1 MASTSAEVKRLSP
14 GENIL
19 LYGDNFIV
27 GVGSVHSVDESEL
40 CHANVEVTLL
50 SIVES
55 LPIADGI
62 IFLPFSTSCV
72 GEVRVEEQYAGV
84 LVSTVHSEVDP
95 TILDKDLPNFHPDDP
110 ITLRWPILHL
120 RIASSGAILG
130 NLYKVFEDAGTR
142 GPQTGDEDMPVNKKR
157 AYNNVKRTKP
167 NPEVLLQRRLYQKKM
182 SMCTPDKITECL
194 RFTCTCS
201 RECMRKVD
209 KKDIIDERSFF
220 YNEPYTRRVE
230 YILSKFDHPGFEEGY
245 MLFRTLEVC
254 KKTFYTLYG
263 FVKQTFYNYKKAY
276 TMGQRVGFHGNSGT
290 FKPKDTTIFARA
302 CMKSFFQQ
310 TAEPL
315 PHKESRNENT
325 DGIIYRLP
333 KALSR
338 DDVYREILGKMEAVG
353 MTAISRVAF
362 DNLWKKEFPNYGMHN
377 SSAFAKCLLC
387 VKFTTMLQRERR
399 SAERAKLEL
408 DREKHLKHQMSGRT
422 VYYSHRELSTSSP
435 SLYLSFIHDAMD
447 LAKTIIPRLCDKVKT
462 LMGSVQPLPLKVIGI
477 NHGHEPGVVA
487 HVTVGGLWK
496 SDPNY
501 TITSIAKQLRDYEN
515 FHTDKKLGDLHF
527 TDQTSHPLFNALM
540 DEEVFNTTVLAKKR
554 QSKEEFFQMEGA
566 DNSELQASTR
576 MLPPNLYIQLDNS
589 AKDNKNWAMMAF
601 CSELVARGCCKMI
614 TMSFL
619 VVGHTHEDVDAFF
632 SKVNAAQ
639 AGKDIESLPHFLAVV
654 YHAQSSKA
662 YPRVIQEVADYKEH
676 VKDYMEKITGQ
687 SAPVAIRFYMR
698 DNIPVYQVQENYGG
712 EWVPPYG
719 RTVWKRCEPES
730 ETNFQVVL
738 PPRQDPVAKGLMCPH
753 AKKVE
758 ILGYIR
764 NYITYK
770 KEMQLKADPTSS
782 HYWEDNALIQY
793 WTNVSDVFQAGW
805 PSEEN
810 QPLQESFW
818 PSTNHGTGYSLGGP
832 STENLALVLHHGEA
846 QEELRARDEIFVGA
860 ASARKFANFVPMI
873 DIANGLMLLIRP
885 SDDFE
890 CQDCLWV
897 GKATGAVCQ
906 VGADTNFNKV
916 PIQWWRPKHA
926 SSKASIS
933 DRYSQCIQRNVAWEV
948 DPAYSGSHWI
958 MADACVYAWKSR
970 ATKDKSV
977 YLRQCKK

>member
-14 GENIL
+14 RENIL
-19 LYGDNFIV
+19 RVLYGDNFIV

-40 CHANVEVTLL
+40 CHGEIIGRGRISIQICSSLRPDFILPYPSPGANTVGEVVNSFAIWDIPKVYPMPQLPQSQNQEAPEPTPNDSTQVLADERQSTSRERENNVRPEDQLFFKVRKNWANVEVTLL

-72 GEVRVEEQYAGV
+72 GEVRVGEQYAGV
-84 LVSTVHSEVDP
+84 LVSTVQSEVDP
-95 TILDKDLPNFHPDDP
+95 TILDRDLPNFHPDDL
-110 ITLRWPILHL
+110 ITMRWPILHL
-120 RIASSGAILG
+120 RIASNGAILG
-130 NLYKVFEDAGTR
+130 NLYKAFEDAGTR
-142 GPQTGDEDMPVNKKR
+142 GAQTGDEDMPIKKKR
-157 AYNNVKRTKP
+157 AYNSAKRTKP
-167 NPEVLLQRRLYQKKM
+167 NP
-182 SMCTPDKITECL
+182 
-194 RFTCTCS
+194 
-201 RECMRKVD
+201 ECMRKVD
-209 KKDIIDERSFF
+209 KKDIIEERSFF
-220 YNEPYTRRVE
+220 YNEPYTMRVE
-230 YILSKFDHPGFEEGY
+230 YILSKFDHPAFEEAY

-263 FVKQTFYNYKKAY
+263 FVKQTFYNYEKAY

-302 CMKSFFQQ
+302 CMKSSFQQ
-310 TAEPL
+310 TVEPL

-325 DGIIYRLP
+325 DGIIFRLP
-333 KALSR
+333 KAFSR

-353 MTAISRVAF
+353 MTAISEVAF

-387 VKFTTMLQRERR
+387 VKFTTMLQHERR

-408 DREKHLKHQMSGRT
+408 DREKQLKHQMSGRT

-435 SLYLSFIHDAMD
+435 SLYLSFIHDVMD

-462 LMGSVQPLPLKVIGI
+462 LMGYVQPIPLKVIGI
-477 NHGHEPGVVA
+477 LNHGHEPGVVA

-515 FHTDKKLGDLHF
+515 FHNDKKLGDLHF

-540 DEEVFNTTVLAKKR
+540 DEEVFNTTVLAKK
-554 QSKEEFFQMEGA
+554 
-566 DNSELQASTR
+566 
-576 MLPPNLYIQLDNS
+576 
-589 AKDNKNWAMMAF
+589 
-601 CSELVARGCCKMI
+601 
-614 TMSFL
+614 
-619 VVGHTHEDVDAFF
+619 
-632 SKVNAAQ
+632 
-639 AGKDIESLPHFLAVV
+639 
-654 YHAQSSKA
+654 
-662 YPRVIQEVADYKEH
+662 VADYKKH

-687 SAPVAIRFYMR
+687 SAPMAIRFYMR

-719 RTVWKRCEPES
+719 RTVWKWCEPES

-782 HYWEDNALIQY
+782 HSWEDNVLIQY
-793 WTNVSDVFQAGW
+793 WTNVSDVFEAGW
-805 PSEEN
+805 SSEEN

-846 QEELRARDEIFVGA
+846 
-860 ASARKFANFVPMI
+860 
-873 DIANGLMLLIRP
+873 
-885 SDDFE
+885 
-890 CQDCLWV
+890 
-897 GKATGAVCQ
+897 
-906 VGADTNFNKV
+906 
-916 PIQWWRPKHA
+916 
-926 SSKASIS
+926 SKS
-933 DRYSQCIQRNVAWEV
+933 
-948 DPAYSGSHWI
+948 
-958 MADACVYAWKSR
+958 
-970 ATKDKSV
+970 
-977 YLRQCKK
+977 

>member
-1 MASTSAEVKRLSP
+1 
-14 GENIL
+14 
-19 LYGDNFIV
+19 
-27 GVGSVHSVDESEL
+27 
-40 CHANVEVTLL
+40 
-50 SIVES
+50 
-55 LPIADGI
+55 
-62 IFLPFSTSCV
+62 
-72 GEVRVEEQYAGV
+72 
-84 LVSTVHSEVDP
+84 
-95 TILDKDLPNFHPDDP
+95 
-110 ITLRWPILHL
+110 
-120 RIASSGAILG
+120 
-130 NLYKVFEDAGTR
+130 
-142 GPQTGDEDMPVNKKR
+142 
-157 AYNNVKRTKP
+157 
-167 NPEVLLQRRLYQKKM
+167 
-182 SMCTPDKITECL
+182 
-194 RFTCTCS
+194 
-201 RECMRKVD
+201 
-209 KKDIIDERSFF
+209 
-220 YNEPYTRRVE
+220 
-230 YILSKFDHPGFEEGY
+230 
-245 MLFRTLEVC
+245 
-254 KKTFYTLYG
+254 
-263 FVKQTFYNYKKAY
+263 
-276 TMGQRVGFHGNSGT
+276 
-290 FKPKDTTIFARA
+290 
-302 CMKSFFQQ
+302 
-310 TAEPL
+310 
-315 PHKESRNENT
+315 
-325 DGIIYRLP
+325 
-333 KALSR
+333 
-338 DDVYREILGKMEAVG
+338 MEAVG
-353 MTAISRVAF
+353 MIAISRVAF

-408 DREKHLKHQMSGRT
+408 DMEKHLKHQMSGRT

-477 NHGHEPGVVA
+477 LNHGHEPGVVA

-527 TDQTSHPLFNALM
+527 TDQTFHPLFNVLM

-566 DNSELQASTR
+566 ENSELQASTR
-576 MLPPNLYIQLDNS
+576 I
-589 AKDNKNWAMMAF
+589 
-601 CSELVARGCCKMI
+601 ELVARGCCKMI

-632 SKVNAAQ
+632 SKVNATQ
-639 AGKDIESLPHFLAVV
+639 AWKDIESLPHFLAVV

-662 YPRVIQEVADYKEH
+662 YPRVIQEVTDDKKH
-676 VKDYMEKITGQ
+676 VKDYMEKITCQ

-730 ETNFQVVL
+730 ETNFQVVI
-738 PPRQDPVAKGLMCPH
+738 PPRQDPVAKGLMCPY

-832 STENLALVLHHGEA
+832 SIENLALVLHHGEA
-846 QEELRARDEIFVGA
+846 
-860 ASARKFANFVPMI
+860 
-873 DIANGLMLLIRP
+873 
-885 SDDFE
+885 
-890 CQDCLWV
+890 
-897 GKATGAVCQ
+897 
-906 VGADTNFNKV
+906 
-916 PIQWWRPKHA
+916 
-926 SSKASIS
+926 
-933 DRYSQCIQRNVAWEV
+933 
-948 DPAYSGSHWI
+948 
-958 MADACVYAWKSR
+958 
-970 ATKDKSV
+970 
-977 YLRQCKK
+977 

>member
-40 CHANVEVTLL
+40 CHGKNWANVEVTLL
-50 SIVES
+50 SMLES

-62 IFLPFSTSCV
+62 IFLSFSTSCV
-72 GEVRVEEQYAGV
+72 REVRVGEQYAGV
-84 LVSTVHSEVDP
+84 LVSTVHNEVDP
-95 TILDKDLPNFHPDDP
+95 TILDKDLPNFHHDDP
-110 ITLRWPILHL
+110 ITVRWPILHL
-120 RIASSGAILG
+120 RIASNGAILG
-130 NLYKVFEDAGTR
+130 HLYKAFEDAGTR
-142 GPQTGDEDMPVNKKR
+142 GAQTGDEDMPVKKKR
-157 AYNNVKRTKP
+157 AYNSAKRTKP
-167 NPEVLLQRRLYQKKM
+167 NLEVLLQRRFNQKKI
-182 SMCTPDKITECL
+182 SMCTLDKISECL

-201 RECMRKVD
+201 RECMCKVD

-230 YILSKFDHPGFEEGY
+230 YIFSKFDHPGFEEGY

-263 FVKQTFYNYKKAY
+263 FVKQTFYNYEKAY
-276 TMGQRVGFHGNSGT
+276 TMGQRVGFHGNNGT

-338 DDVYREILGKMEAVG
+338 DDVYKEILGKMETVG

-408 DREKHLKHQMSGRT
+408 DKEKHLKHQ
-422 VYYSHRELSTSSP
+422 
-435 SLYLSFIHDAMD
+435 
-447 LAKTIIPRLCDKVKT
+447 IPI
-462 LMGSVQPLPLKVIGI
+462 PLKVIGI
-477 NHGHEPGVVA
+477 LNHGHKPGVVA

-554 QSKEEFFQMEGA
+554 QSKEEFFQMERA
-566 DNSELQASTR
+566 ETSELQASTR
-576 MLPPNLYIQLDNS
+576 MLLPNLYIQLDNS

-654 YHAQSSKA
+654 YHTQSSKA

-687 SAPVAIRFYMR
+687 PAPVAIKFYMR

-730 ETNFQVVL
+730 ETNFQVAL

-753 AKKVE
+753 VKKVE

-805 PSEEN
+805 STEEN

-818 PSTNHGTGYSLGGP
+818 PSTNHDTG
-832 STENLALVLHHGEA
+832 
-846 QEELRARDEIFVGA
+846 
-860 ASARKFANFVPMI
+860 
-873 DIANGLMLLIRP
+873 
-885 SDDFE
+885 
-890 CQDCLWV
+890 
-897 GKATGAVCQ
+897 
-906 VGADTNFNKV
+906 
-916 PIQWWRPKHA
+916 
-926 SSKASIS
+926 
-933 DRYSQCIQRNVAWEV
+933 
-948 DPAYSGSHWI
+948 
-958 MADACVYAWKSR
+958 
-970 ATKDKSV
+970 
-977 YLRQCKK
+977 

>member
-27 GVGSVHSVDESEL
+27 GVGSVHSVDETEL
-40 CHANVEVTLL
+40 CHDEIIGRDRISVQICSSLRPDFILPYPSPRAHTVGEAVNSFAIWDISKSSSRGRESTVRPEDQLFFKVRKNWANVEVTLL
-50 SIVES
+50 SILES

-72 GEVRVEEQYAGV
+72 GEVSVGEQNAGV

-95 TILDKDLPNFHPDDP
+95 TILDRDLPNFHPDYP
-110 ITLRWPILHL
+110 ITVRWPILHL
-120 RIASSGAILG
+120 RIASNGAILG
-130 NLYKVFEDAGTR
+130 HLYKAFEDAGTR
-142 GPQTGDEDMPVNKKR
+142 RAQTGDEDLPVKKKR
-157 AYNNVKRTKP
+157 AYNSVMRTKP
-167 NPEVLLQRRLYQKKM
+167 NPEVLQQRKLNQKKM
-182 SMCTPDKITECL
+182 AMCTLMKINECL

-201 RECMRKVD
+201 RECMRKVE

-220 YNEPYTRRVE
+220 YNEPYTRKVE
-230 YILSKFDHPGFEEGY
+230 YILSKFGHPGFEDGY
-245 MLFRTLEVC
+245 MLFRTVEVC
-254 KKTFYTLYG
+254 KKNVLDI
-263 FVKQTFYNYKKAY
+263 VW
-276 TMGQRVGFHGNSGT
+276 VCT
-290 FKPKDTTIFARA
+290 FKPKDKTIFARA

-325 DGIIYRLP
+325 DEIIYRLP

-377 SSAFAKCLLC
+377 SSTFAKCLLC
-387 VKFTTMLQRERR
+387 VKFTTMLQCERR

-408 DREKHLKHQMSGRT
+408 EREKHLKHQMSGRT
-422 VYYSHRELSTSSP
+422 VYYSHREFSTSSP
-435 SLYLSFIHDAMD
+435 SLYLSFIHDVMD

-462 LMGSVQPLPLKVIGI
+462 LMGSVLPLPLKVIGI
-477 NHGHEPGVVA
+477 LNHGHESGVVA

-515 FHTDKKLGDLHF
+515 FHNDKKLGDLHF
-527 TDQTSHPLFNALM
+527 TDQPSHPLFNALM
-540 DEEVFNTTVLAKKR
+540 DEEVFNTTVLAKKS
-554 QSKEEFFQMEGA
+554 QSKEEFFQMEEV
-566 DNSELQASTR
+566 DNSEIQASTK

-589 AKDNKNWAMMAF
+589 AKDNKNWALMAF
-601 CSELVARGCCKMI
+601 YSELVARRCCKMI

-619 VVGHTHEDVDAFF
+619 VVGHTHEDVDVFF

-639 AGKDIESLPHFLAVV
+639 GGKDIESLPHFLAVV

-662 YPRVIQEVADYKEH
+662 YPRVIQKVADYKKH

-698 DNIPVYQVQENYGG
+698 DNIPVYQVQEKYGG

-730 ETNFQVVL
+730 KSNFQVVL
-738 PPRQDPVAKGLMCPH
+738 PPRQDPVAKGLMCLY

-793 WTNVSDVFQAGW
+793 WTNVSAVFQAGW

-810 QPLQESFW
+810 QPLHESFW
-818 PSTNHGTGYSLGGP
+818 PSTNHDTGYSLGGP

-846 QEELRARDEIFVGA
+846 EEELRARDEIFVGA
-860 ASARKFANFVPMI
+860 ASARKLANFVPII
-873 DIANGLMLLIRP
+873 DITNG
-885 SDDFE
+885 
-890 CQDCLWV
+890 
-897 GKATGAVCQ
+897 
-906 VGADTNFNKV
+906 
-916 PIQWWRPKHA
+916 
-926 SSKASIS
+926 
-933 DRYSQCIQRNVAWEV
+933 
-948 DPAYSGSHWI
+948 
-958 MADACVYAWKSR
+958 
-970 ATKDKSV
+970 
-977 YLRQCKK
+977 

>member
-1 MASTSAEVKRLSP
+1 
-14 GENIL
+14 
-19 LYGDNFIV
+19 
-27 GVGSVHSVDESEL
+27 
-40 CHANVEVTLL
+40 
-50 SIVES
+50 
-55 LPIADGI
+55 
-62 IFLPFSTSCV
+62 
-72 GEVRVEEQYAGV
+72 
-84 LVSTVHSEVDP
+84 
-95 TILDKDLPNFHPDDP
+95 
-110 ITLRWPILHL
+110 
-120 RIASSGAILG
+120 
-130 NLYKVFEDAGTR
+130 
-142 GPQTGDEDMPVNKKR
+142 
-157 AYNNVKRTKP
+157 
-167 NPEVLLQRRLYQKKM
+167 
-182 SMCTPDKITECL
+182 
-194 RFTCTCS
+194 
-201 RECMRKVD
+201 MRKVD

-245 MLFRTLEVC
+245 MMFRTLEVC

-263 FVKQTFYNYKKAY
+263 FVKQTFYNYEKAY
-276 TMGQRVGFHGNSGT
+276 PMGQRVGFHGNSGT

-310 TAEPL
+310 TVEPL
-315 PHKESRNENT
+315 SHKESRNENT

-353 MTAISRVAF
+353 MTAISIVAF
-362 DNLWKKEFPNYGMHN
+362 DNLWKREFPNYRMHN

-462 LMGSVQPLPLKVIGI
+462 LLGSVQPLSLKVIEI
-477 NHGHEPGVVA
+477 LNHGHEPGVVA

-501 TITSIAKQLRDYEN
+501 TITSIAKQLRDYKN

-576 MLPPNLYIQLDNS
+576 MLPLNLYIQLDNS
-589 AKDNKNWAMMAF
+589 AKDNKNWAMMVF

-619 VVGHTHEDVDAFF
+619 VVGHTHEDVDVFF
-632 SKVNAAQ
+632 SKVNVAQ

-662 YPRVIQEVADYKEH
+662 YPRVIQEVTDYKEH

-712 EWVPPYG
+712 ECVPPYG
-719 RTVWKRCEPES
+719 RIVCKRCEPES

-793 WTNVSDVFQAGW
+793 LTNVSDVFQARW
-805 PSEEN
+805 SSEEN

-885 SDDFE
+885 FDDFE

-897 GKATGAVCQ
+897 
-906 VGADTNFNKV
+906 
-916 PIQWWRPKHA
+916 
-926 SSKASIS
+926 
-933 DRYSQCIQRNVAWEV
+933 
-948 DPAYSGSHWI
+948 
-958 MADACVYAWKSR
+958 
-970 ATKDKSV
+970 
-977 YLRQCKK
+977 

>member
-1 MASTSAEVKRLSP
+1 MLELPQSQYQAPPEPTPNASTQVPA
-14 GENIL
+14 
-19 LYGDNFIV
+19 
-27 GVGSVHSVDESEL
+27 DEHQSTSRGRESNVRPEDQL
-40 CHANVEVTLL
+40 FFKVTKNWANVEVILL

-72 GEVRVEEQYAGV
+72 GEVRVGEQYAGV

-110 ITLRWPILHL
+110 ITVRWPILHL
-120 RIASSGAILG
+120 RIASNGAILG
-130 NLYKVFEDAGTR
+130 NLYKAFEHAGTR
-142 GPQTGDEDMPVNKKR
+142 GAQTGDDDMPVKKKR
-157 AYNNVKRTKP
+157 AYNTAKRTKP
-167 NPEVLLQRRLYQKKM
+167 NLEVLLQRRLNQKKM
-182 SMCTPDKITECL
+182 SMCTPDKISECL

-263 FVKQTFYNYKKAY
+263 FVKQTFYNYEKAY
-276 TMGQRVGFHGNSGT
+276 TMGRRVGFDGNSGT

-315 PHKESRNENT
+315 PHKESRNDNT

-333 KALSR
+333 KALSC
-338 DDVYREILGKMEAVG
+338 DDVYREILGKMEEVG

-362 DNLWKKEFPNYGMHN
+362 DNLSKKEFPNYGMHN
-377 SSAFAKCLLC
+377 CSAFAKCLLC

-408 DREKHLKHQMSGRT
+408 DREKHLKHQMSGKT

-462 LMGSVQPLPLKVIGI
+462 LMGSVQPLPLK
-477 NHGHEPGVVA
+477 
-487 HVTVGGLWK
+487 L
-496 SDPNY
+496 
-501 TITSIAKQLRDYEN
+501 KQGRTLN
-515 FHTDKKLGDLHF
+515 
-527 TDQTSHPLFNALM
+527 Q
-540 DEEVFNTTVLAKKR
+540 
-554 QSKEEFFQMEGA
+554 
-566 DNSELQASTR
+566 
-576 MLPPNLYIQLDNS
+576 I
-589 AKDNKNWAMMAF
+589 
-601 CSELVARGCCKMI
+601 
-614 TMSFL
+614 
-619 VVGHTHEDVDAFF
+619 
-632 SKVNAAQ
+632 
-639 AGKDIESLPHFLAVV
+639 LPHFLAVV

-662 YPRVIQEVADYKEH
+662 YPRVIQEVDDYKEH

-719 RTVWKRCEPES
+719 RTVWKRCEPEP

-810 QPLQESFW
+810 QLLQESFW

-897 GKATGAVCQ
+897 GKATRAVCQ

-916 PIQWWRPKHA
+916 PIQCIEQ
-926 SSKASIS
+926 SINF
-933 DRYSQCIQRNVAWEV
+933 R
-948 DPAYSGSHWI
+948 
-958 MADACVYAWKSR
+958 
-970 ATKDKSV
+970 
-977 YLRQCKK
+977 

>member
-1 MASTSAEVKRLSP
+1 MVSTSAEVKRLSP

-40 CHANVEVTLL
+40 CHGEIIGRGRISVHICSSLRPDFILPYPSPGANIVGEAMNFFAIWDISKVYPMLELPQSQYQAPPEPTPNASTQVPTDEHQSTNRGRESTVRPEDQLFFKVRKNWANVEVTLL

-72 GEVRVEEQYAGV
+72 GEMIQS
-84 LVSTVHSEVDP
+84 LV
-95 TILDKDLPNFHPDDP
+95 
-110 ITLRWPILHL
+110 RWPILHL
-120 RIASSGAILG
+120 RIASNSAILG
-130 NLYKVFEDAGTR
+130 NLYKAFEHVGTR
-142 GPQTGDEDMPVNKKR
+142 GAQTGDEDMPVKKKR
-157 AYNNVKRTKP
+157 AYNSAKCTKP
-167 NPEVLLQRRLYQKKM
+167 NPEVLLQRRLSQKKM
-182 SMCTPDKITECL
+182 FMCTPDKISECL

-220 YNEPYTRRVE
+220 YNEPYTRRIE
-230 YILSKFDHPGFEEGY
+230 YILSKFDHPGVEEDY

-254 KKTFYTLYG
+254 KKKFYTLYG
-263 FVKQTFYNYKKAY
+263 FVKQTFYNYEKAY
-276 TMGQRVGFHGNSGT
+276 TMGQKVGFHGNSGKY
-290 FKPKDTTIFARA
+290 FSWKRFLVAGGKPKDTTIFARV

-338 DDVYREILGKMEAVG
+338 DDVYREIMGKMEAVG

-422 VYYSHRELSTSSP
+422 VYYSHKELSTSSP

-462 LMGSVQPLPLKVIGI
+462 LMGYVQPLPLKVIGI
-477 NHGHEPGVVA
+477 LNHGHELGVVA

-515 FHTDKKLGDLHF
+515 FHTDKKLEDLHF
-527 TDQTSHPLFNALM
+527 TDQTSHSLFNALM

-554 QSKEEFFQMEGA
+554 QLKEEFFQMEGA

-589 AKDNKNWAMMAF
+589 AKDNKNWTMMAF
-601 CSELVARGCCKMI
+601 CNELVARGCCKMI

-639 AGKDIESLPHFLAVV
+639 VGKDTESLPHFLVVV

-662 YPRVIQEVADYKEH
+662 YPRVIQEMADYKEH
-676 VKDYMEKITGQ
+676 VKDYMEKITSQ

-712 EWVPPYG
+712 VWVPPYG
-719 RTVWKRCEPES
+719 RTVWKRCELES
-730 ETNFQVVL
+730 EKNFQVVL
-738 PPRQDPVAKGLMCPH
+738 PPRQDPVAKGLMRPH

-770 KEMQLKADPTSS
+770 KEMQLKADPTSN

-810 QPLQESFW
+810 QPLQESFCL
-818 PSTNHGTGYSLGGP
+818 PQTMALGTVSAVHL
-832 STENLALVLHHGEA
+832 LRILH
-846 QEELRARDEIFVGA
+846 
-860 ASARKFANFVPMI
+860 
-873 DIANGLMLLIRP
+873 
-885 SDDFE
+885 
-890 CQDCLWV
+890 
-897 GKATGAVCQ
+897 
-906 VGADTNFNKV
+906 
-916 PIQWWRPKHA
+916 
-926 SSKASIS
+926 
-933 DRYSQCIQRNVAWEV
+933 
-948 DPAYSGSHWI
+948 
-958 MADACVYAWKSR
+958 
-970 ATKDKSV
+970 
-977 YLRQCKK
+977 

>member
-40 CHANVEVTLL
+40 YHGEIIGRGRISVQICSSLRPDFILPYPSPGANTVGEAVNSFAIWDISKLYPMPQLPQSQYQEAPEPTPNDSTQVHADERQSTSRERESNVRLEDQLFFKVRKNWANVEVTLL

-55 LPIADGI
+55 LPIVDGI

-72 GEVRVEEQYAGV
+72 GEVRVGEQYAQV

-95 TILDKDLPNFHPDDP
+95 TILDRDLPNFHPDDP
-110 ITLRWPILHL
+110 ITVRWPILHL
-120 RIASSGAILG
+120 RIASNGAILG
-130 NLYKVFEDAGTR
+130 HLYKAFEDAGTK
-142 GPQTGDEDMPVNKKR
+142 GAQTGDEDMPVKKKR
-157 AYNNVKRTKP
+157 AYKSAKRTKP
-167 NPEVLLQRRLYQKKM
+167 NPELLLQRRLNQKKM
-182 SMCTPDKITECL
+182 SMCTPDKISECL

-230 YILSKFDHPGFEEGY
+230 YILSKFDHPGFEEDY

-263 FVKQTFYNYKKAY
+263 FVKQTFYNYEKAY

-399 SAERAKLEL
+399 SAEKAKLEL

-422 VYYSHRELSTSSP
+422 VYYSHIELSTSSP

-447 LAKTIIPRLCDKVKT
+447 LAKTIIPR
-462 LMGSVQPLPLKVIGI
+462 
-477 NHGHEPGVVA
+477 VVA

-496 SDPNY
+496 LDPNY

-566 DNSELQASTR
+566 ENSELQASTR

-619 VVGHTHEDVDAFF
+619 VIGHTHEDVDAFF
-632 SKVNAAQ
+632 SKMNAAQ
-639 AGKDIESLPHFLAVV
+639 ARKDIESLPHFLAVV

-676 VKDYMEKITGQ
+676 VKDYMDDYRPICTSGNQILHAGQHTG
-687 SAPVAIRFYMR
+687 
-698 DNIPVYQVQENYGG
+698 IP
-712 EWVPPYG
+712 
-719 RTVWKRCEPES
+719 
-730 ETNFQVVL
+730 
-738 PPRQDPVAKGLMCPH
+738 
-753 AKKVE
+753 
-758 ILGYIR
+758 
-764 NYITYK
+764 
-770 KEMQLKADPTSS
+770 SS
-782 HYWEDNALIQY
+782 RKLRRGMGATLWED
-793 WTNVSDVFQAGW
+793 
-805 PSEEN
+805 
-810 QPLQESFW
+810 
-818 PSTNHGTGYSLGGP
+818 
-832 STENLALVLHHGEA
+832 
-846 QEELRARDEIFVGA
+846 
-860 ASARKFANFVPMI
+860 
-873 DIANGLMLLIRP
+873 
-885 SDDFE
+885 
-890 CQDCLWV
+890 CLETV
-897 GKATGAVCQ
+897 
-906 VGADTNFNKV
+906 
-916 PIQWWRPKHA
+916 
-926 SSKASIS
+926 
-933 DRYSQCIQRNVAWEV
+933 
-948 DPAYSGSHWI
+948 
-958 MADACVYAWKSR
+958 
-970 ATKDKSV
+970 
-977 YLRQCKK
+977 

>member
-27 GVGSVHSVDESEL
+27 GVASVHSVDESEL
-40 CHANVEVTLL
+40 CHGLPDASQSQYQEAPEPTPSASTQVPVDERQFNSRGKESNVRPEDQLFFKVKKNWANVEVTLL
-50 SIVES
+50 SMLEL

-72 GEVRVEEQYAGV
+72 GEVRVGEQLTGV

-95 TILDKDLPNFHPDDP
+95 TILDRDLPNFHPDDP
-110 ITLRWPILHL
+110 ITVRWPILHL
-120 RIASSGAILG
+120 RIVSNGAILG
-130 NLYKVFEDAGTR
+130 HLHKAFENTGTR
-142 GPQTGDEDMPVNKKR
+142 GAQTGDEDMPVKKKR
-157 AYNNVKRTKP
+157 AYNSVKRTKP
-167 NPEVLLQRRLYQKKM
+167 NLEVLLQRKLNQKKM
-182 SMCTPDKITECL
+182 SMCTPEKINECL
-194 RFTCTCS
+194 RFTCTCT

-220 YNEPYTRRVE
+220 YNKPYTRRVE
-230 YILSKFDHPGFEEGY
+230 YILSKFDHPSFEDD
-245 MLFRTLEVC
+245 
-254 KKTFYTLYG
+254 
-263 FVKQTFYNYKKAY
+263 
-276 TMGQRVGFHGNSGT
+276 T

-338 DDVYREILGKMEAVG
+338 DDIYRKILGKMDAVG

-362 DNLWKKEFPNYGMHN
+362 DNLWKKEFPNYGMYN

-422 VYYSHRELSTSSP
+422 VYYSYRELSTSSP

-462 LMGSVQPLPLKVIGI
+462 LMSVQPLPLKVIGI
-477 NHGHEPGVVA
+477 LNHGHEPGVVA

-527 TDQTSHPLFNALM
+527 TNQTSHPLFNALM

-566 DNSELQASTR
+566 ENSELQASTR

-632 SKVNAAQ
+632 SKMNAAQ
-639 AGKDIESLPHFLAVV
+639 GGKDIESLPHFLAVV

-662 YPRVIQEVADYKEH
+662 YPRVIQEVPNYKEH

-698 DNIPVYQVQENYGG
+698 DNIPAYQVQENYGG

-719 RTVWKRCEPES
+719 RTV
-730 ETNFQVVL
+730 
-738 PPRQDPVAKGLMCPH
+738 
-753 AKKVE
+753 
-758 ILGYIR
+758 
-764 NYITYK
+764 
-770 KEMQLKADPTSS
+770 
-782 HYWEDNALIQY
+782 
-793 WTNVSDVFQAGW
+793 
-805 PSEEN
+805 
-810 QPLQESFW
+810 
-818 PSTNHGTGYSLGGP
+818 
-832 STENLALVLHHGEA
+832 
-846 QEELRARDEIFVGA
+846 
-860 ASARKFANFVPMI
+860 
-873 DIANGLMLLIRP
+873 
-885 SDDFE
+885 
-890 CQDCLWV
+890 
-897 GKATGAVCQ
+897 
-906 VGADTNFNKV
+906 
-916 PIQWWRPKHA
+916 
-926 SSKASIS
+926 
-933 DRYSQCIQRNVAWEV
+933 
-948 DPAYSGSHWI
+948 
-958 MADACVYAWKSR
+958 
-970 ATKDKSV
+970 
-977 YLRQCKK
+977 

>member
-1 MASTSAEVKRLSP
+1 
-14 GENIL
+14 
-19 LYGDNFIV
+19 
-27 GVGSVHSVDESEL
+27 
-40 CHANVEVTLL
+40 
-50 SIVES
+50 
-55 LPIADGI
+55 
-62 IFLPFSTSCV
+62 
-72 GEVRVEEQYAGV
+72 
-84 LVSTVHSEVDP
+84 
-95 TILDKDLPNFHPDDP
+95 
-110 ITLRWPILHL
+110 
-120 RIASSGAILG
+120 
-130 NLYKVFEDAGTR
+130 
-142 GPQTGDEDMPVNKKR
+142 
-157 AYNNVKRTKP
+157 
-167 NPEVLLQRRLYQKKM
+167 
-182 SMCTPDKITECL
+182 
-194 RFTCTCS
+194 
-201 RECMRKVD
+201 
-209 KKDIIDERSFF
+209 
-220 YNEPYTRRVE
+220 
-230 YILSKFDHPGFEEGY
+230 
-245 MLFRTLEVC
+245 
-254 KKTFYTLYG
+254 
-263 FVKQTFYNYKKAY
+263 
-276 TMGQRVGFHGNSGT
+276 
-290 FKPKDTTIFARA
+290 
-302 CMKSFFQQ
+302 MKSFFQQ

-315 PHKESRNENT
+315 PHKESINENI
-325 DGIIYRLP
+325 DGIIYMLP

-399 SAERAKLEL
+399 FAERAKLEL

-422 VYYSHRELSTSSP
+422 VDYSHRELSTSSP
-435 SLYLSFIHDAMD
+435 SLYLSFIHDVMD

-462 LMGSVQPLPLKVIGI
+462 LMGFVQPLPLKVIGI
-477 NHGHEPGVVA
+477 LNHGHEPRVVA

-554 QSKEEFFQMEGA
+554 QSKEEFLHMEGVE
-566 DNSELQASTR
+566 NSELQASTR

-589 AKDNKNWAMMAF
+589 AKDNKNWAMMTF
-601 CSELVARGCCKMI
+601 RSELVTRGCCKMI

-639 AGKDIESLPHFLAVV
+639 ARKYIESLPYFLAVV

-676 VKDYMEKITGQ
+676 VNDYMEKITGQ

-730 ETNFQVVL
+730 ETNFQVAL
-738 PPRQDPVAKGLMCPH
+738 PPRQDPV
-753 AKKVE
+753 
-758 ILGYIR
+758 
-764 NYITYK
+764 
-770 KEMQLKADPTSS
+770 DPTSS

-793 WTNVSDVFQAGW
+793 WTNVFDVFQAGW
-805 PSEEN
+805 PTEEN

-860 ASARKFANFVPMI
+860 ASSRKFGNFVPMFN
-873 DIANGLMLLIRP
+873 IANGLILLIRP
-885 SDDFE
+885 YDDFE

-906 VGADTNFNKV
+906 VGVDTNFNKV
-916 PIQWWRPKHA
+916 PIQWWRPKHV

-933 DRYSQCIQRNVAWEV
+933 N
-948 DPAYSGSHWI
+948 
-958 MADACVYAWKSR
+958 
-970 ATKDKSV
+970 
-977 YLRQCKK
+977 

>member
-1 MASTSAEVKRLSP
+1 
-14 GENIL
+14 
-19 LYGDNFIV
+19 
-27 GVGSVHSVDESEL
+27 
-40 CHANVEVTLL
+40 
-50 SIVES
+50 
-55 LPIADGI
+55 
-62 IFLPFSTSCV
+62 
-72 GEVRVEEQYAGV
+72 
-84 LVSTVHSEVDP
+84 
-95 TILDKDLPNFHPDDP
+95 
-110 ITLRWPILHL
+110 
-120 RIASSGAILG
+120 
-130 NLYKVFEDAGTR
+130 
-142 GPQTGDEDMPVNKKR
+142 
-157 AYNNVKRTKP
+157 
-167 NPEVLLQRRLYQKKM
+167 
-182 SMCTPDKITECL
+182 
-194 RFTCTCS
+194 
-201 RECMRKVD
+201 
-209 KKDIIDERSFF
+209 
-220 YNEPYTRRVE
+220 
-230 YILSKFDHPGFEEGY
+230 
-245 MLFRTLEVC
+245 
-254 KKTFYTLYG
+254 
-263 FVKQTFYNYKKAY
+263 
-276 TMGQRVGFHGNSGT
+276 
-290 FKPKDTTIFARA
+290 
-302 CMKSFFQQ
+302 MKSFFQQ

-408 DREKHLKHQMSGRT
+408 DRKKHLKHQMSGRT

-462 LMGSVQPLPLKVIGI
+462 LMGYVQPLPLKVIGI
-477 NHGHEPGVVA
+477 LNHGHEPGVVA

-540 DEEVFNTTVLAKKR
+540 DEEVFNTTVLAKKP
-554 QSKEEFFQMEGA
+554 
-566 DNSELQASTR
+566 QAR
-576 MLPPNLYIQLDNS
+576 
-589 AKDNKNWAMMAF
+589 
-601 CSELVARGCCKMI
+601 
-614 TMSFL
+614 
-619 VVGHTHEDVDAFF
+619 
-632 SKVNAAQ
+632 
-639 AGKDIESLPHFLAVV
+639 KDIESLPHFLAVV
-654 YHAQSSKA
+654 YHAQSFKA
-662 YPRVIQEVADYKEH
+662 YPRVIQEEADYKEH

-698 DNIPVYQVQENYGG
+698 DNIPVYQVQENYGR

-719 RTVWKRCEPES
+719 KTIWKRCEPES

-738 PPRQDPVAKGLMCPH
+738 PHLQDPVAKGLMCPH

-770 KEMQLKADPTSS
+770 KEMQLKADPSSS

-793 WTNVSDVFQAGW
+793 WTNVSDVFQARW

-810 QPLQESFW
+810 QPLKESFW
-818 PSTNHGTGYSLGGP
+818 PSTNHGTGYSLGDP

-846 QEELRARDEIFVGA
+846 QEELRARNEIFVRA

-890 CQDCLWV
+890 CQNCLWI
-897 GKATGAVCQ
+897 GKTIGAICQ

-948 DPAYSGSHWI
+948 DLAYSGSHWI
-958 MADACVYAWKSR
+958 IADACVYAWKSR
-970 ATKDKSV
+970 ATKDKVSLPKTVQEIALSV
-977 YLRQCKK
+977 LDRMSPGSEGAIVLVDS

>member
-1 MASTSAEVKRLSP
+1 ML
-14 GENIL
+14 
-19 LYGDNFIV
+19 
-27 GVGSVHSVDESEL
+27 
-40 CHANVEVTLL
+40 
-50 SIVES
+50 ES

-72 GEVRVEEQYAGV
+72 GEVRVGEQYAGV

-95 TILDKDLPNFHPDDP
+95 TILDKDLPNFHLDDP
-110 ITLRWPILHL
+110 IIVRWPILHL
-120 RIASSGAILG
+120 RIASNGAILDH
-130 NLYKVFEDAGTR
+130 LYKAFEDAGSR
-142 GPQTGDEDMPVNKKR
+142 GAQTGDEDMRIKKKR
-157 AYNNVKRTKP
+157 AYNSVKRTKP
-167 NPEVLLQRRLYQKKM
+167 N
-182 SMCTPDKITECL
+182 
-194 RFTCTCS
+194 
-201 RECMRKVD
+201 
-209 KKDIIDERSFF
+209 
-220 YNEPYTRRVE
+220 
-230 YILSKFDHPGFEEGY
+230 
-245 MLFRTLEVC
+245 LE
-254 KKTFYTLYG
+254 
-263 FVKQTFYNYKKAY
+263 TFYNYEKAY
-276 TMGQRVGFHGNSGT
+276 TMGQRVGFHGNSA

-302 CMKSFFQQ
+302 YMKSFFQQ
-310 TAEPL
+310 TVEPL

-333 KALSR
+333 KAFSR

-362 DNLWKKEFPNYGMHN
+362 DNLWKKEFPNYGIHN
-377 SSAFAKCLLC
+377 NSAFAKCLLC
-387 VKFTTMLQRERR
+387 MKFITMLQRERR

-462 LMGSVQPLPLKVIGI
+462 LMGSVQPLPLKVTGI
-477 NHGHEPGVVA
+477 LNHGHEPGIVA

-527 TDQTSHPLFNALM
+527 TDQTSNPLFNALM

-639 AGKDIESLPHFLAVV
+639 GGKDIESLPHFLAVV
-654 YHAQSSKA
+654 YHTQSSKA
-662 YPRVIQEVADYKEH
+662 YPRVIQKMADYKEH

-687 SAPVAIRFYMR
+687 SAPVVIRFYMR

-730 ETNFQVVL
+730 ETNFRVVL
-738 PPRQDPVAKGLMCPH
+738 SPRQDPVAKGLMCPH
-753 AKKVE
+753 AKKAE
-758 ILGYIR
+758 IL
-764 NYITYK
+764 
-770 KEMQLKADPTSS
+770 
-782 HYWEDNALIQY
+782 
-793 WTNVSDVFQAGW
+793 
-805 PSEEN
+805 
-810 QPLQESFW
+810 
-818 PSTNHGTGYSLGGP
+818 
-832 STENLALVLHHGEA
+832 
-846 QEELRARDEIFVGA
+846 
-860 ASARKFANFVPMI
+860 
-873 DIANGLMLLIRP
+873 
-885 SDDFE
+885 
-890 CQDCLWV
+890 
-897 GKATGAVCQ
+897 
-906 VGADTNFNKV
+906 
-916 PIQWWRPKHA
+916 
-926 SSKASIS
+926 
-933 DRYSQCIQRNVAWEV
+933 
-948 DPAYSGSHWI
+948 
-958 MADACVYAWKSR
+958 
-970 ATKDKSV
+970 
-977 YLRQCKK
+977 